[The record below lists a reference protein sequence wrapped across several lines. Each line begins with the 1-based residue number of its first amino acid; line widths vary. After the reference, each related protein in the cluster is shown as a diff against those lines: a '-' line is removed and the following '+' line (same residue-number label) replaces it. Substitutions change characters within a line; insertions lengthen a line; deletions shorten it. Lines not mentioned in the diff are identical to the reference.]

1 MAERM
6 RCDMWQRIVPMVLVV
21 FLHHTGKQVAV
32 IQCYF
37 RLAFSIH
44 EQKTTVPVYLDRLA
58 LGLFLENPLEC
69 SYRFFA

>member
-1 MAERM
+1 
-6 RCDMWQRIVPMVLVV
+6 MVLVV
-21 FLHHTGKQVAV
+21 FLYYTDKKHIV
-32 IQCYF
+32 INRNF
-37 RLAFSIH
+37 RIAFRID